1 MVGSVLSGKDGILS
15 PGESWVPG
23 QEGCL
28 LTEKVEK
35 WVFSGQRSV
44 VDSSLAWKE
53 AGASESGL
61 LQCLAVSVHF
71 IG

>member
-1 MVGSVLSGKDGILS
+1 MAFLAQGKAGF
-15 PGESWVPG
+15 PG

-28 LTEKVEK
+28 LKGKVEK

-61 LQCLAVSVHF
+61 LQCLAVSLHF
-71 IG
+71 VG